1 MYSVL
6 DVEDGRILLKM
17 SGCRKLFTAG
27 GKLVKFPKSGMV
39 KLPKDTKIGV
49 CKVNHWEL
57 HNIRMTVNRRSL
69 HFDAMAEKYNLG
81 EPMGVDEEEIL
92 LASLE
97 VLETL

>member
-17 SGCRKLFTAG
+17 KGCRKVFTAG
-27 GKLVKFPKSGMV
+27 GKLVKFNTEGMV

-49 CKVNHWEL
+49 CKVNAWEM
-57 HNIRMTVNRRSL
+57 HSIRMTVNRRSL
-69 HFDAMAEKYNLG
+69 HFDAIAERYDLG

>member
-17 SGCRKLFTAG
+17 KGCRKVFTAG
-27 GKLVKFPKSGMV
+27 GKLVKFNTEGMV

-49 CKVNHWEL
+49 CKVNHWEM
-57 HNIRMTVNRRSL
+57 HTIRMTASRRSL
-69 HFDAMAEKYNLG
+69 HHDAVAERYNLG
-81 EPMGVDEEEIL
+81 QPIGVDEEEIL

>member
-1 MYSVL
+1 MYSGL
-6 DVEDGRILLKM
+6 DGEDGRILWNMK
-17 SGCRKLFTAG
+17 GCRKVFTAG
-27 GKLVKFPKSGMV
+27 GKLVKFNTEGMV

-49 CKVNHWEL
+49 CKVNAWEM

-69 HFDAMAEKYNLG
+69 HFDAMAERYNLG